1 MFKFLQT
8 IVREVILTLFP
19 KRCFESTVYVGDNEP
34 FWSVKV
40 TDHEVFRYLGNNWY
54 LRVV

>member
-1 MFKFLQT
+1 MFRGLQSF
-8 IVREVILTLFP
+8 VREIIIILFP

-40 TDHEVFRYLGNNWY
+40 TDNEVFRYLGNNWY